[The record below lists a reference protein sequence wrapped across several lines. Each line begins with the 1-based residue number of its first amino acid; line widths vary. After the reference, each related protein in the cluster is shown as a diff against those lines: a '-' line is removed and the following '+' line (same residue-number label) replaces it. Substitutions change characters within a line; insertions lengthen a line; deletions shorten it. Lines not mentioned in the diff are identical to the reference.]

1 MENKE
6 NRFDEADVP
15 KADGEELIEADLHEA
30 DEAELH
36 GADASELEAGNSE
49 LSQADDSELP
59 QADDSE
65 LSGTDLPTVCEEQTA
80 EPEYIPK
87 NRYERLLWH
96 VYKNDTLAEMLKIA
110 SYAIVLLTVYAFFTR
125 IVGLIETPMEIVK
138 LLTVTGVPFVLV
150 SILRRVINAPRPYEL
165 LEFYEK
171 KPKGKSG
178 RSFPSRHVFSVFVI
192 ATVLVTWNPT
202 VAVLLF
208 AAGVLLA
215 LLRVALGIHF
225 VRDVVAGALIGAA
238 SGGIGLAVL
247 HLI

>member
-1 MENKE
+1 MTRLGVKVDFNMENKE
-6 NRFDEADVP
+6 NRFDEAEVL
-15 KADGEELIEADLHEA
+15 KADGSELHEA
-30 DEAELH
+30 DEAGLSQTDDSELH
-36 GADASELEAGNSE
+36 GADEA
-49 LSQADDSELP
+49 
-59 QADDSE
+59 E
-65 LSGTDLPTVCEEQTA
+65 LSGTELSPVCEEQTA

-178 RSFPSRHVFSVFVI
+178 KSFPSRHVFSVFVI

-247 HLI
+247 CI

>member
-1 MENKE
+1 
-6 NRFDEADVP
+6 
-15 KADGEELIEADLHEA
+15 
-30 DEAELH
+30 
-36 GADASELEAGNSE
+36 
-49 LSQADDSELP
+49 
-59 QADDSE
+59 
-65 LSGTDLPTVCEEQTA
+65 
-80 EPEYIPK
+80 
-87 NRYERLLWH
+87 
-96 VYKNDTLAEMLKIA
+96 
-110 SYAIVLLTVYAFFTR
+110 
-125 IVGLIETPMEIVK
+125 MEIVK

-208 AAGVLLA
+208 SAGALLA